1 MNEIVGN
8 AVDVPR
14 NADGINKTKNEHD
27 PQRDAWEKVEHAEEV
42 NAVQNTGRD
51 RDNVPACV
59 REDPGIRL
67 RTLDRD

>member
-14 NADGINKTKNEHD
+14 NADGINKTENEHD
-27 PQRDAWEKVEHAEEV
+27 PEWDAREKVEHSEEV

-59 REDPGIRL
+59 REDLGIRL
-67 RTLDRD
+67 RTLDCD